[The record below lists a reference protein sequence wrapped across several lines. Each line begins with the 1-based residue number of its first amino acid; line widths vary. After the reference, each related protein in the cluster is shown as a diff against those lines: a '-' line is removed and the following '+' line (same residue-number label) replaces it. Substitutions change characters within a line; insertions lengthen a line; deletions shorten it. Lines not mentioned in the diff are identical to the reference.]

1 MTTERYTRE
10 HLRAAVAAQLG
21 SGESIASAIDN
32 EVNSLISNLGSNL
45 ANSLLTTMS
54 VAISKHYL
62 NISPDDV
69 KSRMGQVREVVSERI
84 RWNLADNHLNSSW
97 RRGLASEIRNIL
109 IAEGGANPDEFT
121 PAQAVWRGNDPPPLD
136 TESNMEEPPEN
147 PESENVG
154 GTEEAAGTEGDGPTE
169 GEEGESE
176 PKTPKSPSRQ
186 RARAAST
193 GGVQHERR

>member
-10 HLRAAVAAQLG
+10 NLRAAVTTQLG
-21 SGESIASAIDN
+21 GGESIASAVDN
-32 EVNSLISNLGSNL
+32 EVNNLINNLSSSM

-62 NISPDDV
+62 NLSPDDV
-69 KSRMGQVREVVSERI
+69 KSRMGQVREAVAERI
-84 RWNLADNHLNSSW
+84 RWNLADNYLNSSW
-97 RRGLASEIRNIL
+97 KRGLASDIRNIL

-121 PAQAVWRGNDPPPLD
+121 PAQAVWRGNDPPSLD
-136 TESNMEEPPEN
+136 KEPNAEESSEN

-154 GTEEAAGTEGDGPTE
+154 STEEAAGGEDDGSVE
-169 GEEGESE
+169 EEGSGSGS
-176 PKTPKSPSRQ
+176 KKPKSPTRQ